1 MKNKF
6 KWFLKKVLIFINY
19 PTKYPLF
26 SGDKFQVAF
35 LHTLYENKRLI
46 KKNYSKFKELN
57 VDNIN
62 KFDFKEITKN
72 SINSSAHLKKSLNND
87 YFGNLNKYGYGYK
100 VIEYSKYKNL
110 DILNNFHLYPAN
122 IFVLNELKRLM
133 NDGEIGE
140 GLIID
145 YPSGIGNLLIY
156 LMTFYKKEYLYGI
169 DNFEQI
175 SKEDVDLYQNLVNGN
190 FKIQTNEDFN
200 KVKLNQEIDVVVCIE
215 LSLDKILNSVLDL
228 NPKFLIIE
236 TMYVSRYKN
245 IIKKLDQ
252 IFNIYLINES
262 IVIFK
267 RKTN

>member
-26 SGDKFQVAF
+26 SEDKSQIAF

-62 KFDFKEITKN
+62 KIDFKEITKN
-72 SINSSAHLKKSLNND
+72 SINSSEHLNKSLNND

-122 IFVLNELKRLM
+122 IFVINEIKRLM
-133 NDGEIGE
+133 NDGQIGE

-200 KVKLNQEIDVVVCIE
+200 KVKLNQEIDVVICIE

>member
-1 MKNKF
+1 VKNNI
-6 KWFLKKVLIFINY
+6 KWFIKKILLFINY
-19 PTKYPLF
+19 PLRYPLF
-26 SGDKFQVAF
+26 SDDKSEIGF
-35 LHTLYENKRLI
+35 LHTLYENRNFI
-46 KKNYSKFKELN
+46 KKNYSQYKELN
-57 VDNIN
+57 IDNIN
-62 KFDFKEITKN
+62 EFNFEEITKN
-72 SINSSAHLKKSLNND
+72 SIDCSSHLNKSINND
-87 YFGNLNKYGYGYK
+87 YFGNLNKYGYGYRI
-100 VIEYSKYKNL
+100 IEYSKYINL
-110 DILNNFHLYPAN
+110 GVLNNFHLYPAN
-122 IFVLNELKRLM
+122 VFVINEIKGLI

-140 GLIID
+140 GLIVD

-156 LMTFYKKEYLYGI
+156 LMTFYKKDYLYGI

-190 FKIQTNEDFN
+190 FKIQTNEDFK
-200 KVKLNQEIDVVVCIE
+200 KVKLNKEIDIVVCVE

>member
-1 MKNKF
+1 MKSKL
-6 KWFLKKVLIFINY
+6 KWFLKKILIFIKY
-19 PTKYPLF
+19 PTEYPLF
-26 SGDKFQVAF
+26 SGDKSQIGF
-35 LHTLYENKRLI
+35 LHTLYENERLI
-46 KKNYSKFKELN
+46 KKNYSKYKELN
-57 VDNIN
+57 LDNIRE
-62 KFDFKEITKN
+62 FDFKEITTN
-72 SINSSAHLKKSLNND
+72 SINSSSHLKKSLNND

-100 VIEYSKYKNL
+100 FIEYSKYKNL

-122 IFVLNELKRLM
+122 IFVINEIKRLM

-156 LMTFYKKEYLYGI
+156 LMTFCKKENLYGI

-175 SKEDVDLYQNLVNGN
+175 SKKDADLYQNLINGN
-190 FKIQTNEDFN
+190 LKIQTIEDFKKVELN
-200 KVKLNQEIDVVVCIE
+200 KEIDVVVCIE
-215 LSLDKILNSVLDL
+215 LSLDTILNSVLDL

-236 TMYVSRYKN
+236 TMYISRYKN

-267 RKTN
+267 RKIT